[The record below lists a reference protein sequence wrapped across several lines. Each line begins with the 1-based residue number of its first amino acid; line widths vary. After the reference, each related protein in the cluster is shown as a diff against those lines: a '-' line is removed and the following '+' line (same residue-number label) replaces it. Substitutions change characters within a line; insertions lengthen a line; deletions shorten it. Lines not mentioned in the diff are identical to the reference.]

1 MELFDKNEPKRGT
14 TALSSVLSD
23 ALKPDADGQSET
35 ILIITDG
42 IPNSR
47 TKIEKMIRM

>member
-1 MELFDKNEPKRGT
+1 MELFDKNAPSGG

-23 ALKPDADGQSET
+23 ALKPDTDGKSET

-47 TKIEKMIRM
+47 TKLEKMIRN